1 MYCGIK
7 PYEFWEYSLD
17 EIKDLIEVYKKHQE
31 EKTKETIMYNYSLA
45 NFIRIFIG
53 SILSKD
59 VEIPNIYELYPDIFK
74 DELEKN
80 RKERIEQELLLH
92 KERMREYAV
101 RMNEL
106 RKSKEKI

>member
-1 MYCGIK
+1 M
-7 PYEFWEYSLD
+7 D
-17 EIKDLIEVYKKHQE
+17 EIRDLIKVYTKHKE

-45 NFIRIFIG
+45 NYIRIFIG